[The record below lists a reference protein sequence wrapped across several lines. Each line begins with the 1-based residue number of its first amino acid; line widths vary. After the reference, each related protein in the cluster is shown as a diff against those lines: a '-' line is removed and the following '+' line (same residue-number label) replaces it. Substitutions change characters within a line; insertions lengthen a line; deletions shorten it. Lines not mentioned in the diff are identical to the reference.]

1 MYSFRW
7 HVPSI
12 YFDGDVGHVGPG
24 RACSG
29 LATRPKSHCSRTAL
43 PFLVPS
49 KDPPGLEMVQLC
61 PSCAEKLVWR
71 LSKTLLNLF
80 KYDTQNIWQIILTV
94 IRKGRTFVFSQ
105 AWNLRLANFQ
115 TPDLQRGMDDSMTI
129 PNLPCNGPWHIW
141 RKMNPFH
148 LNKNHGFF
156 ESRGFTLFGTP

>member
-7 HVPSI
+7 HVPSV

-49 KDPPGLEMVQLC
+49 KDPPGLEMVQKC
-61 PSCAEKLVWR
+61 PSCAEKLG
-71 LSKTLLNLF
+71 LYPSFFLTLVQNIV
-80 KYDTQNIWQIILTV
+80 KYDTQNNWQIILTV

-115 TPDLQRGMDDSMTI
+115 TPDIQRRMDDVLILI
-129 PNLPCNGPWHIW
+129 PKWMCHGHPP
-141 RKMNPFH
+141 MNRVNFVPSKDGWLDDH
-148 LNKNHGFF
+148 TQ
-156 ESRGFTLFGTP
+156 SST